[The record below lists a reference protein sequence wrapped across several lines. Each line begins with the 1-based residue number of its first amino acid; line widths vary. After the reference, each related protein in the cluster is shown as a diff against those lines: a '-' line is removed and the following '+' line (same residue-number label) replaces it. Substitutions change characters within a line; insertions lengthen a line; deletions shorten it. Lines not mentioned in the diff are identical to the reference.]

1 MTGGFVRAAR
11 AADAAGLARVQVASW
26 RAAFAG
32 LVPDA
37 VIAELTSDEAVGKF
51 AERWREAIS
60 APPTSRH
67 RVHVA
72 VGPVGSQPTSL
83 PGIQPSSMHGAR
95 DAAAGGTAEVVGF
108 AAAGPATDEDLWPA
122 TDGELYE
129 LHVVPAAAGEGHD
142 ERLLHAVADTF
153 AEDGF
158 STGYT
163 WALAGDEPRIEFL
176 EAAGW
181 APDGTRASLDMG
193 VKVPTVRLHTRL
205 SPVG

>member
-1 MTGGFVRAAR
+1 VADGFVRAGR
-11 AADAAGLARVQVASW
+11 ASDAEGLARVQVASW

-37 VIAELTSDEAVGKF
+37 VIAELTSEAAVGQF
-51 AERWREAIS
+51 VDRWRGAIS
-60 APPTSRH
+60 APPTSKH

-72 VGPVGSQPTSL
+72 VEK
-83 PGIQPSSMHGAR
+83 PGAPEIL
-95 DAAAGGTAEVVGF
+95 GF

-129 LHVVPAAAGEGHD
+129 LHVMPPVADEGHD
-142 ERLLHAVADTF
+142 GRLLHAVADTF

-163 WALAGDEPRIEFL
+163 WALLGDEARIEFL

-181 APDGTRASLDMG
+181 APDGSRSNLDMG
-193 VKVPTVRLHTRL
+193 VKVPVVRLHTRL
-205 SPVG
+205 LPKPA

>member
-11 AADAAGLARVQVASW
+11 EADAEGLARVQVASW
-26 RAAFAG
+26 RSAFAG
-32 LVPDA
+32 LVPDS
-37 VIAELTSDEAVGKF
+37 VLAELASDEALGQF
-51 AERWREAIS
+51 TQRWLAAID

-72 VGPVGSQPTSL
+72 IEK
-83 PGIQPSSMHGAR
+83 PGEPEIL
-95 DAAAGGTAEVVGF
+95 GF
-108 AAAGPATDEDLWPA
+108 AAAGPATDEDLWPG

-129 LHVVPAAAGEGHD
+129 LHVLPAASAEGHD
-142 ERLLHAVADTF
+142 ERLLNAVADTF

-163 WALAGDEPRIEFL
+163 WTLAGDAARIAFL

-181 APDGTRASLDMG
+181 APDGSRASLDMG
-193 VKVPTVRLHTRL
+193 VKVPVVRLHTRL
-205 SPVG
+205 SPTG

>member
-1 MTGGFVRAAR
+1 MAGGFVRAAR
-11 AADAAGLARVQVASW
+11 ASDASGLARVQVASW
-26 RAAFAG
+26 RSAFAG

-37 VIAELTSDEAVGKF
+37 VIAELTSEEAVGQF
-51 AERWREAIS
+51 TERWREAIS
-60 APPTSRH
+60 APPTSKH

-72 VGPVGSQPTSL
+72 VEK
-83 PGIQPSSMHGAR
+83 PGEPEIL
-95 DAAAGGTAEVVGF
+95 GF
-108 AAAGPATDEDLWPA
+108 AAAGPATDEDLWPG

-129 LHVVPAAAGEGHD
+129 LHVLPSVAAEGHD
-142 ERLLHAVADTF
+142 QRLLHAVADTF

-163 WALAGDEPRIEFL
+163 WTLAGDEARVEFL

-181 APDGTRASLDMG
+181 APDGSRASLDMG
-193 VKVPTVRLHTRL
+193 VKVPVVRLHTRL